1 MRAMR
6 FQGKVAIITG
16 GAKGIGAA
24 TARRFAADG
33 ARVVIADIDDAAG
46 SALAAELGA
55 GGTLYVHAD
64 VTNEEHVVAMLTS
77 AAERFG
83 GIDVLVNNA
92 ATTTGTALA
101 DADLSAWQ
109 RDQDAVLK
117 SVYLCTRH
125 ALPHLLKRTP
135 GASIVNV
142 TSVNGMMAI
151 GQDAYS
157 AAKAGVISLTRTV
170 AVTYG
175 PRGLRCNVVAPGT
188 VRTTIGVSPGGVNPG
203 GVNPGGV
210 SPGDGPARP
219 PEPSHFE
226 RVAALYPLRRVAEP
240 EEIAGAIAFLASDD
254 ASFITGANLVV
265 DGGLTAGTDLF
276 TRLAAGARIVEG

>member
-1 MRAMR
+1 MYPKWRMR
-6 FQGKVAIITG
+6 FQSKVAIITG
-16 GAKGIGAA
+16 GSKGIGAA

-33 ARVVIADIDDAAG
+33 ARVVLADLDDAAG
-46 SALAAELGA
+46 QALAAELGSEGA
-55 GGTLYVHAD
+55 RYVHAD
-64 VTNEEHVVAMLTS
+64 VTSEADVQALM
-77 AAERFG
+77 AEAIKHFG
-83 GIDVLVNNA
+83 GVDVLVNNA
-92 ATTTGTALA
+92 ATTTGKALA
-101 DADLSAWQ
+101 DADTEAWQ

-117 SVYLCTRH
+117 SVYLCTRL
-125 ALPHLLKRTP
+125 ALPHLLARTP

-175 PRGLRCNVVAPGT
+175 PQGLRCNVVAPGT
-188 VRTTIGVSPGGVNPG
+188 VRTTIGVSPGGVS
-203 GVNPGGV
+203 PGGV
-210 SPGDGPARP
+210 SPGGGPARP

-226 RVAALYPLRRVAEP
+226 RVASLYPLRRVAEP
-240 EEIAGAIAFLASDD
+240 EEIAGAILFLASDD

-265 DGGLTAGTDLF
+265 DGGLTAGTDMF
-276 TRLAAGARIVEG
+276 ARLAAGARIVEE